1 MSFIKSALEIA
12 MEKTEGIKGDKTA
25 LAAAAGREEGKKLAS
40 AFFADPSMDIA
51 KKFKEYPGDRLPW
64 IKEGFFG
71 VVSANLTMPR
81 DEADLARLEPIG
93 AALEAV
99 IRDKSQVRYLK
110 QQITQ
115 FFKKCIEDRTHLAD
129 ALMKQLQ
136 PMLRQ
141 KEAQLSKQVGRPVK
155 IDPKADPDFAKA
167 YNRNMGNLESK
178 YGEVLAQVKA
188 ELAAMF
194 EKSK

>member
-25 LAAAAGREEGKKLAS
+25 LAAAAGKEEGKKLAS
-40 AFFADPSMDIA
+40 AFFADPTMDAA
-51 KKFKEYPGDRLPW
+51 KKFKEFPADRLPW

-71 VVSANLTMPR
+71 VVLANLTMPR
-81 DEADLARLEPIG
+81 DEADIARLEPIG

-99 IRDKSQVRYLK
+99 IRDKSQVKEIKK
-110 QQITQ
+110 QLGQ
-115 FFKKCIEDRTHLAD
+115 FFKKCIEDRKHLAD
-129 ALMKQLQ
+129 ALVKQLA
-136 PMLRQ
+136 PMIRQ
-141 KEAQLSKQVGRPVK
+141 KEAQLAKQMGRPIK

-167 YNRNMGNLESK
+167 YNQNMGNLESR
-178 YGEVLAQVKA
+178 YSEVLAQVKA
-188 ELAAMF
+188 ELSEMF